1 MLLRTL
7 AELEGLAQGRRG
19 KASSLL
25 QQRKMKAAAYKE
37 DARGRRE
44 GKEKEERRASG
55 EESGT
60 RRREETEEEALTKE
74 RETAGI
80 EEVEAESTKRQALAV
95 GATVNVVLEAEWTC
109 SLCTLINGVLD
120 PHCSLCGTLREA
132 KEGGLLGE
140 DEKTRRS
147 KGRQPCGCEG
157 GNDEHEHDLASQ
169 LEEVKEKNERLLC
182 MLMKMKDGAKRSKE
196 EKERFSSYDNLM
208 LAASSAVVT
217 DDELSEVEAELEAKL
232 ALVRRVRRDH
242 ARARAQE
249 LEREM
254 REMRATTLC
263 VICADSPR

>member
-55 EESGT
+55 EERGT

-95 GATVNVVLEAEWTC
+95 GATVNVVLEDQWTC
-109 SLCTLINGVLD
+109 SLCTLINDVLD
-120 PHCSLCGTLREA
+120 PHCSLCGTLRET

-140 DEKTRRS
+140 DEKTSRS
-147 KGRQPCGCEG
+147 KGRRPCGCGG
-157 GNDEHEHDLASQ
+157 GNDEHDLASH

-217 DDELSEVEAELEAKL
+217 DEELSEVEAELEAKL